1 MKVRPYLFF
10 EGRCQEAIDFYRA
23 AVGAEPLA
31 AMRYGDSPVPTNQP
45 ADQLMHAA
53 LRIGETEIFLS
64 DGQCGGAPSFQG
76 FSLTLEPAD
85 DAAAA
90 RAFAA
95 LSEGGT
101 VRMPMAETFF
111 ASSFGMLTDRFGVGW
126 MVLVQKPGI
135 PA

>member
-64 DGQCGGAPSFQG
+64 DGQ
-76 FSLTLEPAD
+76 
-85 DAAAA
+85 
-90 RAFAA
+90 
-95 LSEGGT
+95 
-101 VRMPMAETFF
+101 
-111 ASSFGMLTDRFGVGW
+111 
-126 MVLVQKPGI
+126 
-135 PA
+135 